1 MTLAAGG
8 ETVRGIGARL
18 RAARERKGLTVLQA
32 AEKLHVDPRVLDA
45 LEAEDFS
52 ALGADVYVRGHLR
65 RYAELAGESPGELQ
79 ELYAAG
85 GQAPHP
91 DLTQIPHQ
99 GGPARSAAV
108 ALPAL
113 LVVVGLAI
121 AGVIWWAMKLPAE
134 KTRPLVPAT
143 AAPAPRPPGMPSERV
158 APNPAP
164 ASAPRTS
171 AAPDAAP
178 VAGGAAAQLD
188 LRFAADSWVEIS
200 DADGRHLL
208 HGLVGAGSAREL
220 SGTPPLRVVLG
231 NTPAVS
237 VALNGESV
245 SLAGLARRDGSA
257 RLLIDSAGHA
267 SPAPARLAHGD

>member
-18 RAARERKGLTVLQA
+18 RAARERKGLTVFQA

-45 LEAEDFS
+45 LDAGDFA

-65 RYAELAGESPGELQ
+65 RYAELTGESPGELQ
-79 ELYAAG
+79 ELYVSG
-85 GQAPHP
+85 GQAVHP

-99 GGPARSAAV
+99 GGTPRSAAV

-113 LVVVGLAI
+113 VVVVGLAI
-121 AGVIWWAMKLPAE
+121 AGVVWWAMKLPPE
-134 KTRPLVPAT
+134 KARPVLPQT
-143 AAPAPRPPGMPSERV
+143 AAPAAPPAAVPLERAV
-158 APNPAP
+158 PPAAP
-164 ASAPRTS
+164 AAPPRTS
-171 AAPDAAP
+171 AMQTTPAAGDA
-178 VAGGAAAQLD
+178 GAQLA
-188 LRFAADSWVEIS
+188 LKFAADSWVEIS

-208 HGLVGAGSAREL
+208 HGIVGAGTVREL
-220 SGTPPLRVVLG
+220 SGNPPLRVVLG
-231 NTPAVS
+231 NTAAVS
-237 VALNGESV
+237 MALNGAPV

-257 RLLIDSAGHA
+257 RLLVDSTGRA

>member
-18 RAARERKGLTVLQA
+18 RAARERKGLTVFQA

-45 LEAEDFS
+45 LDAGDFA

-65 RYAELAGESPGELQ
+65 RYAELTGESPGELQ
-79 ELYAAG
+79 ELYVSG
-85 GQAPHP
+85 GQAVHP

-99 GGPARSAAV
+99 GGTPRSAAV

-113 LVVVGLAI
+113 VVVVGLAI
-121 AGVIWWAMKLPAE
+121 AGVVWWAMKLPPE
-134 KTRPLVPAT
+134 KARPVLPQT
-143 AAPAPRPPGMPSERV
+143 AAPPAAAPLERAV
-158 APNPAP
+158 PAAALAAP
-164 ASAPRTS
+164 PRTS
-171 AAPDAAP
+171 AAQTTP
-178 VAGGAAAQLD
+178 AGADAAAQLA
-188 LRFAADSWVEIS
+188 LKFAADSWVEVS

-208 HGLVGAGSAREL
+208 HGIVGAGTVREL
-220 SGTPPLRVVLG
+220 SGNPPLRVVLG

-237 VALNGESV
+237 MVLNGAPV

-257 RLLIDSAGHA
+257 RLLVDSTGRA